1 MVWELSADELKWII
15 WGCGLTVCLWVSHFT
30 QQPRCQTPGNVFL
43 FGYHTS
49 IIDSR
54 VKNLTFCKNCIPY
67 LKYFVWLFAII
78 YVLQAL
84 KPRWNITCNQLKY
97 IIISIYWVFSV
108 QLHFTMHISSC
119 TYACD
124 PNSVVGLVRKVGR

>member
-1 MVWELSADELKWII
+1 MR
-15 WGCGLTVCLWVSHFT
+15 TVCRWVEMNYLGVWVNSMSLGVAFYT
-30 QQPRCQTPGNVFL
+30 ATPLSNPGNVFL